1 MRLLSVFEVFMVL
14 IGFGTLLIGLLALI
28 VEMINRK

>member
-1 MRLLSVFEVFMVL
+1 MFEVFMVL

>member
-1 MRLLSVFEVFMVL
+1 MNVFEVFMVL

-28 VEMINRK
+28 VEINNKK

>member
-1 MRLLSVFEVFMVL
+1 MFEVFMVL
-14 IGFGTLLIGLLALI
+14 IGFGTMLIGLLALI